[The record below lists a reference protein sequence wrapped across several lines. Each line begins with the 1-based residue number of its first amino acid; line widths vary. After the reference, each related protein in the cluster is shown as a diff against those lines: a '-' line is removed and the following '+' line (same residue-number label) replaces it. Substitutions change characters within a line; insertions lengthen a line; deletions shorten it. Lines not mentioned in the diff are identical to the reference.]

1 MIMNKRRG
9 KMDAVDCDDLLPSND
24 VADAAPLRRIDKI
37 PTDKALSQFRN
48 LEAFEIL
55 RSSFSSSEEHMSN
68 DKEVVGSNP
77 TGPWTMNWTLY

>member
-24 VADAAPLRRIDKI
+24 VDDAAPLRRIDKI

-48 LEAFEIL
+48 LEAFE
-55 RSSFSSSEEHMSN
+55 RRKS
-68 DKEVVGSNP
+68 DKSKFG
-77 TGPWTMNWTLY
+77 MNQFPS